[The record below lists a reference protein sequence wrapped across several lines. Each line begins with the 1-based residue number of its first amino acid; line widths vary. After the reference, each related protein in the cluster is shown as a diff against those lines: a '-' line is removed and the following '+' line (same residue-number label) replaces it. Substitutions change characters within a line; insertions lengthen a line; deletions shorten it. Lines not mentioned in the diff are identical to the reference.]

1 MSKKRDKGYS
11 QKGQPSAKD
20 GRQMIARE
28 DLEKETHPTNRQNSK
43 Q

>member
-1 MSKKRDKGYS
+1 MSQKRDKRYS

-28 DLEKETHPTNRQNSK
+28 DLEKEIHPTNRQNSR

>member
-1 MSKKRDKGYS
+1 MSKKRDKGFS

-28 DLEKETHPTNRQNSK
+28 ELEKEVHPTNRQNSK